1 MKLVRLSAS
10 DFARIAS
17 RTRLGPAATAMAS
30 GILVERRGLAEV
42 AAEHGVTRQRVFLA
56 VESVRKEYSKSL
68 EQCGSLAVELELPHT
83 LAVPL
88 EQFVLALKAHKSDG
102 GKHAM
107 VSRLIMAIDRTISN
121 LGQSHSSVN
130 LESTRMY
137 RRELA
142 RRDQDSGDN

>member
-56 VESVRKEYSKSL
+56 VESVRKEYSNSL
-68 EQCGSLAVELELPHT
+68 EQCGSFTVELELPHT

-88 EQFVLALKAHKSDG
+88 EQFVLALDAQVSGELKL
-102 GKHAM
+102 AM
-107 VSRLIMAIDRTISN
+107 FRRLTLA
-121 LGQSHSSVN
+121 
-130 LESTRMY
+130 LE
-137 RRELA
+137 
-142 RRDQDSGDN
+142 

>member
-42 AAEHGVTRQRVFLA
+42 AVEHGVTRQRVFLA
-56 VESVRKEYSKSL
+56 VESVRKEYSNSL
-68 EQCGSLAVELELPHT
+68 EQCGNLAVELELPHT

-88 EQFVLALKAHKSDG
+88 EQFVLTLHAQGSIDNKL
-102 GKHAM
+102 AM
-107 VSRLIMAIDRTISN
+107 VSILTVALERAV
-121 LGQSHSSVN
+121 QSH
-130 LESTRMY
+130 
-137 RRELA
+137 
-142 RRDQDSGDN
+142 GDNWGK